1 MKSPLSRFNHLPAH
15 LLRYLR
21 GHSAA
26 RPQPQVEHWLDEL
39 VAATPDDDELLD
51 PEQEAQ
57 RRARILEGVRA
68 RTRPSGRV
76 LSLWPT
82 LRVAAVIVPLLVAGA
97 VLWHRGQ
104 QPELL
109 HYATGVG
116 EQREVVLPDSSHV
129 WLRPRSELTCVAS
142 FGAVRRVQLRGE
154 AFFSVTKDPAHP
166 FVVQAG
172 EVAVKVLGTSFL
184 VQAYP
189 QLPATTVLV
198 HTGRV
203 QVAHQQ
209 RVLGVLHPHDQL
221 QYHART
227 GQLTLTSNN
236 YTAALPTRQLLTFE
250 QASLPDILFQL
261 ENYYPVHFTLRRPA
275 PTVALTGTLD
285 PSLSADQ
292 ITDVLNVLLQRHQ
305 LRITKLSATAY
316 QVE

>member
-1 MKSPLSRFNHLPAH
+1 MKPSNFRIHHLPSS
-15 LLRYLR
+15 LRRYLR
-21 GHSAA
+21 S
-26 RPQPQVEHWLDEL
+26 RSQQQREQWLDTL
-39 VAATPDDDELLD
+39 AAATPDDDVLINREG
-51 PEQEAQ
+51 EAE
-57 RRARILEGVRA
+57 RRARILAGIRA
-68 RTRPSGRV
+68 RTQPPPRLLP
-76 LSLWPT
+76 LWPP
-82 LRVAAVIVPLLVAGA
+82 LKVAAVLAPLLVTGA
-97 VLWHRGQ
+97 WLWFLLQRP
-104 QPELL
+104 QPL

-129 WLRPRSELTCVAS
+129 WLRPRSELTCAAS

-166 FVVQAG
+166 FVVQTR

-209 RVLGVLHPHDQL
+209 RMLGVLRPQDQL

-227 GQLTLTSNN
+227 QELTLTHNN
-236 YTAALPTRQLLTFE
+236 YTDALPTRQLLTFE
-250 QASLPDILFQL
+250 QASLPEILFQL
-261 ENYYPVHFTLRRPA
+261 ENYYPVRFTLRQPA
-275 PTVALTGTLD
+275 PAVALTGTLD
-285 PSLSADQ
+285 PSLSTDQ
-292 ITDVLNVLLQRHQ
+292 ITEVLNALLERHH